1 MHDAPQVEEDL
12 LLGLQRLEQALVRA
26 HLKHPEPMLPREY
39 QRLRYALR
47 LAALD
52 RFEPG
57 AALGQRGRGDVAVD
71 QQILGPFRRQ
81 VLEVLHGPLRQE
93 QDARQ
98 RLCAAA
104 VALKPLE
111 WNLQGTRQALLRRHA
126 ADFSAAEL
134 DAELC
139 HRRLVLIAGGGGGAG
154 FVYTGA
160 LARLQ
165 AEGIDPGYIVGSS
178 IGALLGAFVARDP
191 RPDYK
196 ALLNFAKQ
204 MTAAGIFAPPR
215 ILANHSMPGLFRLHL
230 EAFAREFE
238 AAPGRPLR
246 LKDLAIPYEAVV
258 GGIRARVYDR
268 IPALL
273 RSPRPDGQ
281 RRVAEQIAERM
292 WQLTTLITPNLI
304 DEIVLGRDAETRECE
319 VVEAIGFSA
328 AIPGVLQFDPPQ
340 RSEHMRALLDKLAQ
354 ERQLAAI
361 VDGGV
366 ANNVPAKIA
375 WRGLHGGRIGTRN
388 AYYLAFDCF
397 RPQADR
403 RHVWL
408 WPVTQAVQLQMPANR
423 PYFDWLLQ
431 FRPTLSPINLLPT
444 PEELEQSWEWGWQQ
458 MDTILPMIAKAL
470 EAIPRE
476 ALLNF

>member
-1 MHDAPQVEEDL
+1 MHDAPRVEEDL
-12 LLGLQRLEQALVRA
+12 LLALQRLEQALVRA
-26 HLKHPEPMLPREY
+26 HLKHPKPMLPREY

-57 AALGQRGRGDVAVD
+57 AASGQRGRGDVAVD
-71 QQILGPFRRQ
+71 QQILAPFRKQ
-81 VLEVLHGPLRQE
+81 VMDALHGPLRQE

-111 WNLQGTRQALLRRHA
+111 RNLQGTRQALLRRHA

-134 DAELC
+134 EAELC
-139 HRRLVLIAGGGGGAG
+139 QRRLVLIAGGGGGAG

-165 AEGIDPGYIVGSS
+165 AAGITPGYIVGSS

-191 RPDYK
+191 QPDYK
-196 ALLNFAKQ
+196 ALLDFAKR
-204 MTAAGIFAPPR
+204 MTAAGIFATPR
-215 ILANHSMPGLFRLHL
+215 LLANHSMPGLFRLHL

-246 LKDLAIPYEAVV
+246 LKDLAIAYEAVV

-273 RSPRPDGQ
+273 RSPRQDGQ
-281 RRVAEQIAERM
+281 RRMAEQIAERM
-292 WQLTTLITPNLI
+292 WRLTTLITPNLI
-304 DEIVLGRDAETRECE
+304 DEMVLGRDAETRECE

-340 RSEHMRALLDKLAQ
+340 RSEHMRALLDKLAR

-397 RPQADR
+397 RPQADP

-444 PEELEQSWEWGWQQ
+444 PEELDQSWEWGWQQ
-458 MDTILPMIAKAL
+458 MDAILPMIAKAL
-470 EAIPRE
+470 EPIPRE
-476 ALLNF
+476 ALP